1 MYNMDRIKRNG
12 KKIGIGIAGGAVTLV
27 GLLLVP
33 YPGPGWLIVFAG
45 LALLSR
51 EFEFAQ
57 KALDYAKGKYDAW
70 TGWLKRRSRRCSKRL
85 VIQRLWYF
93 KFIIIIESG
102 LANFATV
109 SLIPVI
115 SRFSQIK
122 TTSVLRLFLR

>member
-1 MYNMDRIKRNG
+1 MDRIKRNG

-70 TGWLKRRSRRCSKRL
+70 TGWLKRQNIFVK
-85 VIQRLWYF
+85 
-93 KFIIIIESG
+93 G
-102 LANFATV
+102 LALLLTGAV
-109 SLIPVI
+109 VVI
-115 SRFSQIK
+115 S
-122 TTSVLRLFLR
+122 VWLFNGFGILNSLLSLNQDWLISPLFR